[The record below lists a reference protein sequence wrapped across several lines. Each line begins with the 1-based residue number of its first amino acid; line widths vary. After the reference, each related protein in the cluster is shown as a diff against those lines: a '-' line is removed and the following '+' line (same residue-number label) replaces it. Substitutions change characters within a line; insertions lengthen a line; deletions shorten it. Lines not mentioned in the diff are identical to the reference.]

1 MSTKVIT
8 STPCRLSYP
17 ALFRPKESSNGGE
30 PKYSATILIPKT
42 DVATL
47 QTVSSAIQK
56 EIQEASSPNGYWKGA
71 APANPTVTL
80 YDGDAPNPRSG
91 EPWGD
96 ECKGHYV
103 LRTSSSNQPDVIDE
117 FGQKA
122 MDATKF
128 YAGCYC
134 YFSVNFA
141 PYNNNGNK
149 GIGAFLNCVM
159 FAHDGD
165 PLEARA
171 SAKDDFAAILAA
183 RGTQNLNAAAGFAVP
198 GMPTAAAPQ
207 FGAPAMPQPSAPA
220 MPAMPQ
226 PGVPAAPSGFGVPAS
241 PAAPQFGVPAA
252 GFPVPNLP
260 L

>member
-17 ALFRPKESSNGGE
+17 ALFQPKEAANGGAA
-30 PKYSATILIPKT
+30 KYSATILIPKT
-42 DVATL
+42 DAATL
-47 QTVSSAIQK
+47 QAVTSAIQK
-56 EIQEASSPNGYWKGA
+56 EIQEASAPNGAWKGA
-71 APANPTVTL
+71 NPAQPTVTL
-80 YDGDAPNPRSG
+80 YDGDARNPRSG

-96 ECKGHYV
+96 ECKGHYI
-103 LRTSSSNQPDVIDE
+103 LRTSSASKPDVIDE
-117 FGQKA
+117 FGNKA

-159 FAHDGD
+159 FARDGE

-183 RGTQNLNAAAGFAVP
+183 NTAPAG
-198 GMPTAAAPQ
+198 
-207 FGAPAMPQPSAPA
+207 FGAPAA
-220 MPAMPQ
+220 
-226 PGVPAAPSGFGVPAS
+226 SGFGVPAA
-241 PAAPQFGVPAA
+241 PAAPTT
-252 GFPVPNLP
+252 GFQVPNLP